1 MRTLEQVK
9 ELAARRVKDH
19 VAGNMPI
26 LQSQAFMR
34 FAQGLRESDFE
45 EVVIDL
51 LTQKVIARDMTQRG
65 AFILRKY
72 VG

>member
-1 MRTLEQVK
+1 MRTIEQIK
-9 ELAARRVKDH
+9 ELAARRVKEH
-19 VAGNMPI
+19 VQGNMPI

-45 EVVIDL
+45 EVVAEL
-51 LTQKVIARDMTQRG
+51 ETHKVVARDLSKRG
-65 AFILRKY
+65 AYVIRKY